1 MRFSEMNLLHS
12 STGGHIDFGLGLKAT
27 GSGLNSFDQ
36 ALSAEFKYL
45 KDHTTGDLHNIGATG
60 IDLLGQYAAPGQF
73 GALIDA
79 LTKSGVTDFVV
90 ESKNIEIGDSLAA
103 ALVDSGMLH
112 ALPSTNLV
120 IDAAHTP
127 MFKLPG
133 FNDLAP
139 EHMGVHLFT
148 TMNDL
153 AQLGVD
159 HVTGITAD
167 HVYIDLGRAITG
179 KDVITGEDQHIIQE
193 ISDLLHSL
201 DPANEAKPIFGVGV
215 SGAMVINS
223 DMANLIHSQGGLSAD
238 LVHALNNI
246 GINEIDVLAG
256 KGEQGVTADL
266 IKGVGEKLTDSL
278 HATITDPAAP
288 VVGSVAQTVPVQ
300 VQVKI
305 IGAESDPTLHDQL
318 LPHVP
323 PHK

>member
-1 MRFSEMNLLHS
+1 MNLIHK
-12 STGGHIDFGLGLKAT
+12 STSGHIDFSLALRDSV
-27 GSGLNSFDQ
+27 SGINSFDQ
-36 ALSAEFKYL
+36 ALSAEFNYL
-45 KDHTTGDLHNIGATG
+45 KNNAVGDLQDFGATG
-60 IDLLGQYAAPGQF
+60 IDLLHQYAAPDQY

-79 LTKSGVTDFVV
+79 LTKSGVTEFVV

-112 ALPSTNLV
+112 ALPSSNLV
-120 IDAAHTP
+120 IDASHTP
-127 MFKLPG
+127 MFDLPG

-159 HVTGITAD
+159 QVSGISAD

-179 KDVITGEDQHIIQE
+179 KDVITGVDQNIIQE

-223 DMANLIHSQGGLSAD
+223 DMANLIHSQGGLSAQ

-246 GINEIDVLAG
+246 GINEIDVLADKGNDPSVTSNLVKDSQG
-256 KGEQGVTADL
+256 KWASALDTS
-266 IKGVGEKLTDSL
+266 IP
-278 HATITDPAAP
+278 DPAAP
-288 VVGSVAQTVPVQ
+288 VAQTLPVQ
-300 VQVKI
+300 MQVKI
-305 IGAESDPTLHDQL
+305 IGADTDPTLHDQL